1 MMKRMKRRIFLPAAL
16 FILLGAFHLSARGE
30 LVSLLKA
37 KYDPAIRSA
46 ALKSGLDPALI
57 HAVIRNESG
66 YNRWAVSTAGAQGLM
81 QLMPGTAVFYGVS
94 DPYEPESNIEGGVKY
109 LKDLT
114 TLYGGRTD
122 LILAAYNAGQSAV
135 TKYNGVPPYAETRD
149 YIDRVQA
156 DYVRDLARKKTRIFS
171 FVDASGRTI
180 LTNDPRLA
188 MPKARRP

>member
-1 MMKRMKRRIFLPAAL
+1 MEGMKRRISLLVAL
-16 FILLGAFHLSARGE
+16 FILLGAFHLSARGG
-30 LVSLLKA
+30 LFSLLKA

-46 ALKSGLDPALI
+46 ALKCGLEPALI

-94 DPYEPESNIEGGVKY
+94 DPFEPESNIEGGVKY
-109 LKDLT
+109 LKDLSA
-114 TLYGGRTD
+114 LYGGRTD

-156 DYVRDLARKKTRIFS
+156 DYVRELVRKKTRIFS
-171 FVDASGRTI
+171 FVDTAGRTV

-188 MPKARRP
+188 LAKTRRP